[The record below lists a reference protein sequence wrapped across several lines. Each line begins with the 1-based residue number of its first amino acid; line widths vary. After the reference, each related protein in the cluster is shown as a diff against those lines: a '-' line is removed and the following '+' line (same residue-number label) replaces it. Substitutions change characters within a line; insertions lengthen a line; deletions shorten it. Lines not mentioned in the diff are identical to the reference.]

1 MGQVPPRFSV
11 VIPVYQRAHVVGR
24 ALRSVLAQT
33 WLPAEILVVDDGST
47 DAVEAAVHTA
57 TAEASVPTRVLRH
70 DTNRGANAARN
81 TGIEA
86 ASGSWVSFLDSDD
99 VWHRNRLARHAEAIQ
114 AIGDRAGVIY
124 SAFEIVRTDGSID
137 DTSPYQS
144 CVREPVS
151 VALGR
156 RNVVGTFSTAS
167 VRADVLR
174 TVGPLDESLS
184 SCQDWDLWIR
194 CAQHTSFHCIDE
206 KLLTY
211 TGGYAGRRI
220 TARPEIVREG
230 HETLLRKHRA
240 FIRAAGGEG
249 HLFHRLGDVCMREPD
264 VKAARRYFGRAVRE
278 NPRRVRWWLKWLASW
293 CGVRTFRRLRNALR
307 RLRRTRL
314 GDLNATADARL
325 QVGDTS

>member
-1 MGQVPPRFSV
+1 MGQAPPRFSV

-47 DAVEAAVHTA
+47 DAVEAAVYEA

-70 DTNRGANAARN
+70 DANRGANAARN
-81 TGIEA
+81 TGVA
-86 ASGSWVSFLDSDD
+86 AARGSWVSFLDSDD
-99 VWHRNRLARHAEAIQ
+99 VWHQDRLARHAEAIQ
-114 AIGDRAGVIY
+114 AIGDRVGVIY
-124 SAFEIVRTDGSID
+124 SAFEIVRTGGSID
-137 DTSPYQS
+137 DTSPYRS
-144 CVREPVS
+144 CVREDTS

-174 TVGPLDESLS
+174 RVGPLDEDLA

-194 CAQHTSFHCIDE
+194 CAQHTAFHCIDE

-220 TARPEIVREG
+220 TARPDRVREG
-230 HETLLRKHRA
+230 HEALLNKHRA

-249 HLFHRLGDVCMREPD
+249 HLFHRLGDVCMRVPD
-264 VKAARRYFGRAVRE
+264 VNAARRYFGKAVRE
-278 NPRRVRWWLKWLASW
+278 NPRRLRWWLKWLASW

-314 GDLNATADARL
+314 GDLNRSARARL
-325 QVGDTS
+325 QSGDTS